1 MRLER
6 IDPAAN
12 CQRAYALERTRSLFG
27 DWGVTRVW
35 GRIGR
40 PPRERTDWFATE
52 GEAEAHRE
60 RLHAAKLRR
69 GYVSTRR

>member
-6 IDPAAN
+6 YIPAAN
-12 CQRAYALERTRSLFG
+12 CHRAYGLELTRSLFG

-40 PPRERTDWFATE
+40 PGRERTDWFATE
-52 GEAEAHRE
+52 GEAAAHRE
-60 RLHAAKLRR
+60 RLLRAKLRR
-69 GYVSTRR
+69 GYRPG